1 MIHGGVHD
9 RAAQIDAFQN
19 DPAVRVFVG
28 QIATAGLGI
37 TLTAASTMIF
47 YSLDY
52 SMSNYEQT
60 RARIHRVG
68 QKHPCTYIHLV
79 ARGTI
84 DEKVLKALRDKANL
98 AKSLVDDY
106 RSAAMFCLTTKT
118 RANAAPGRK
127 DELFDALRAEGYGD
141 MITETVNANSLSSFV
156 KEQIAENGD
165 ELPSWLHGL
174 VNVFEKTTVGVRKAR

>member
-1 MIHGGVHD
+1 M
-9 RAAQIDAFQN
+9 
-19 DPAVRVFVG
+19 FVG

-106 RSAAMFCLTTKT
+106 RA
-118 RANAAPGRK
+118 GRNP
-127 DELFDALRAEGYGD
+127 FTA
-141 MITETVNANSLSSFV
+141 
-156 KEQIAENGD
+156 
-165 ELPSWLHGL
+165 
-174 VNVFEKTTVGVRKAR
+174 